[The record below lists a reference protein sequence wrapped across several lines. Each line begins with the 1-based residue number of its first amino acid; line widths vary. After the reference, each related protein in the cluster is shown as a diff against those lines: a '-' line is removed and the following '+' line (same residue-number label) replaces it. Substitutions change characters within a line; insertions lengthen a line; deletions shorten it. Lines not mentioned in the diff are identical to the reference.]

1 MVITRIIKNIIPAL
15 PSDETHTND
24 GGELQ
29 FYGRVRDMEN
39 GQPIVALDYEHYEGM
54 AEKELQKL
62 GEELLEKF
70 SINELD
76 CIHRI
81 GKIPVGEAALRVT
94 IWSKHRTEALDAMA
108 WFISQLKK
116 EVPIWKNAVLK
127 DGSRITSK
135 CTVCDV

>member
-39 GQPIVALDYEHYEGM
+39 GQPIVALDYEYYKGM

-70 SINELD
+70 SINKLD

-94 IWSKHRTEALDAMA
+94 IWSKHRVEALDAMA